1 MLVAHGKCKAGS
13 VQCTCT
19 LRYLSLLFLDTSRL
33 KETWE
38 RAGGTTEK
46 TPCHHHHHHQGY
58 WIYSR
63 HMTA

>member
-13 VQCTCT
+13 VQCTC
-19 LRYLSLLFLDTSRL
+19 RYLKVPEFIISRYLGL

-46 TPCHHHHHHQGY
+46 TPCHHHHQHHHQG
-58 WIYSR
+58 
-63 HMTA
+63 

>member
-13 VQCTCT
+13 VQCTCKVPRYQVGSFIIS
-19 LRYLSLLFLDTSRL
+19 RYLRL

-46 TPCHHHHHHQGY
+46 TPCHHHHHHHQG
-58 WIYSR
+58 
-63 HMTA
+63 